1 MLLKDLAAKHNMT
14 EDKLKNLIND
24 RIMEDFIKDN
34 MNDKGE
40 VTDKMINAVSVL
52 VKKLEDDERK
62 ELHAD
67 DISDIPPM
75 DDIPPMEDDEL
86 PEPSDADTENKNEI
100 SENPTGDEENAQES
114 KNTNAESD
122 FEDKPADDEDDTE
135 DNIEDAD
142 ENNEIEDENEED
154 KSRTDESEKPRTR
167 KKRKADDP
175 VTIGSDIDEVPAI
188 ELRKFLA
195 ENFSVKPEKIFFM
208 DDTGV
213 KEKIDERYIVISK
226 NDAFVFIK
234 RTASMIVLSK

>member
-1 MLLKDLAAKHNMT
+1 MLLKDLASKHNMT
-14 EDKLKNLIND
+14 EDELKNLIND

-40 VTDKMINAVSVL
+40 VTDKMVNAVSVL
-52 VKKLEDDERK
+52 VKKLEDDEKK
-62 ELHAD
+62 ELPAD

-86 PEPSDADTENKNEI
+86 PEPSDADIENEDEI
-100 SENPTGDEENAQES
+100 PENPTDDEKNAQDNENANIEGGFTDESVYDEESVGNV
-114 KNTNAESD
+114 
-122 FEDKPADDEDDTE
+122 
-135 DNIEDAD
+135 IEGTD
-142 ENNEIEDENEED
+142 ENNEIVGDSEED
-154 KSRTDESEKPRTR
+154 KSQTEESEKPRTR

-175 VTIGSDIDEVPAI
+175 VTIDSDIDEVPAI

-213 KEKIDERYIVISK
+213 KEKIDERYIVISR